1 MELPPELELREVS
14 VPPAAL
20 DNPLH
25 WVVAVL
31 LDRQQAVV
39 SGKPQHLVVE
49 LRLVRRLRLLSAE
62 LLALALLHQARPH
75 SGHHPVEVSVFLLH
89 QLLEHPQA
97 AASEALRRLEHLDDN
112 VLIVK
117 HISTKSGMR

>member
-25 WVVAVL
+25 WVV
-31 LDRQQAVV
+31 AVV

-112 VLIVK
+112 GLIVK
-117 HISTKSGMR
+117 HISTISGMR